1 MEHTITESFRIVRKM
16 GMGRFIIKMGFLTK
30 ALSRMIPR
38 MERVWRSLLMGLSL
52 EEHMSKMRRMGRGYN
67 NLDQE
72 IFIGNFLNGRRHG
85 HGRDIDLNN

>member
-52 EEHMSKMRRMGRGYN
+52 EVHMSKMRTMGRGYCIITWIRKS
-67 NLDQE
+67 LL
-72 IFIGNFLNGRRHG
+72 GTFLMGG
-85 HGRDIDLNN
+85 DMVMVGI

>member
-1 MEHTITESFRIVRKM
+1 MEHTIKESFRKVRKM

-52 EEHMSKMRRMGRGYN
+52 EEHMSKMRRLGRGYCIITWIRKS
-67 NLDQE
+67 LL
-72 IFIGNFLNGRRHG
+72 GTFLMGGDMVMVGR
-85 HGRDIDLNN
+85 